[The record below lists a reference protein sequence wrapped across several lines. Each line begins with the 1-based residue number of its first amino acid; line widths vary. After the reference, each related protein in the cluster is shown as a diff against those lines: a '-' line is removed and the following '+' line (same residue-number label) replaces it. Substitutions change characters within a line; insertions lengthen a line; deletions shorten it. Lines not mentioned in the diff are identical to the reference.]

1 MTAITVTRRDGRDST
16 DVRYPPLWSEALT
29 GRLVVNVVQISH
41 SAREV
46 VVPGVA
52 ARRRHLDGGMPYR
65 LEKARL
71 KAASES

>member
-1 MTAITVTRRDGRDST
+1 
-16 DVRYPPLWSEALT
+16 LT